1 MKSIVN
7 YIDHTLL
14 QSWATKKDIQK
25 LCEEAKR
32 YRFKSV
38 CVNPY
43 NVAFAVELL
52 KDTPINVCTT
62 IGFPLGATTPE
73 IKAQE
78 TSQAEA
84 RGAKEF
90 DMVINVGAL
99 KAGDYD
105 LVKKDIEGVVQAA
118 KGKIV
123 KVIIETMLL
132 TEEEKVKA
140 CQIAKQAGAK
150 FVKTCSG
157 FTEGGATVEDIR
169 LMRQS
174 VGAGMEVKAS
184 GKIRSL
190 EKALALIEAG
200 ATRLGVGAGVEIA
213 EQEKMAQ
220 KQP

>member
-1 MKSIVN
+1 MESIVS

-14 QSWATKKDIQK
+14 QSWATKSDIKK
-25 LCEEAKR
+25 LCDEAKQ
-32 YRFKSV
+32 YKFKSV

-43 NVAFAVELL
+43 NVAYAVEIL
-52 KDTPINVCTT
+52 KNTGINICMV

-78 TSQAEA
+78 TIQTETQ
-84 RGAKEF
+84 GAVEF
-90 DMVINVGAL
+90 DMVINVGAM
-99 KAGDYD
+99 KAGDYNF
-105 LVKKDIEGVVQAA
+105 VKTDIEGVVKAA
-118 KGKIV
+118 KGKVV

-132 TEEEKVKA
+132 TDEEKIKA
-140 CQIAKQAGAK
+140 CEISKQAGAG

-174 VGAGMEVKAS
+174 VGTEMGVKAS

-190 EKALALIEAG
+190 EKALTLINAG

-213 EQEKMAQ
+213 EQEAMA
-220 KQP
+220 KNYP

>member
-14 QSWATKKDIQK
+14 QSWATKNDIKK
-25 LCEEAKR
+25 LCEEAKQ
-32 YRFKSV
+32 YKFKSV

-43 NVAFAVELL
+43 NVAYAVKML
-52 KDTPINVCTT
+52 KDTDINVCTT

-73 IKAQE
+73 IKMQE
-78 TSQAEA
+78 TIQAEA
-84 RGAKEF
+84 LGAVEF
-90 DMVINVGAL
+90 DMVINIGAI
-99 KAGDYD
+99 KAGDYN
-105 LVKKDIEGVVQAA
+105 LVKKDIEGVVKAA
-118 KGKIV
+118 KGKVV

-132 TEEEKVKA
+132 TDEEKIKA
-140 CQIAKQAGAK
+140 CEIAKQAGAG

-169 LMRQS
+169 LMRQC
-174 VGAGMEVKAS
+174 VGAGMGVKAS

-190 EKALALIEAG
+190 EKALAMIDAG

-213 EQEKMAQ
+213 DQEAMSQ
-220 KQP
+220 KHP